1 MSNPQ
6 TPSIKGNILIVD
18 DNPANLELLSG
29 ILSEQGYKVRLI
41 PDGQL
46 ALMSVQSTRPD
57 LILLDILMPE
67 MDGYQVCQ
75 ELKADERT
83 QDIPVIF
90 VTALNEVFDKVKAF
104 SLGGVDYITKPFE
117 AKEVLARIETQLRI
131 SRLSKQLLEQNARL
145 TEQKELLQTIFDH
158 IPVMVT
164 LYDARGRIQL
174 VNQELER
181 LLGWCG
187 TELEDIDLLAE
198 LCPDLEQRQQA
209 LDHMIAATGKWL
221 DFKIRT
227 RDGRYVDTSWANIRL
242 SNGMSI
248 GIGQDISE
256 RLAAALRDRKQ
267 AQEAS
272 RLEERNR
279 MAQEIHDTLAQAFT
293 GIIVHLG
300 TASRKITVDPAAAQ
314 EHIKV
319 GRDLARSGLT
329 EARRSVE
336 ALRPKLLEDGDLC
349 SALCSL
355 SSQMFSHSS
364 THTICKVMG
373 KAYTLPQEVEN
384 NVLRIGQEAL
394 TNAFKYAKATEIRI
408 ELVYETTQFIL
419 RINDNGQGFE
429 IDSFSVENGF
439 GLMGMTERADRI
451 GAKLTIQ
458 SQPGRGT
465 EVVLSINRE

>member
-6 TPSIKGNILIVD
+6 NTFLKCNILIVD
-18 DNPANLELLSG
+18 DNPANLELLGG
-29 ILSEQGYKVRLI
+29 ILSEQGYKVRLM

-46 ALMSVQSTRPD
+46 ALRSVQSTRPD

-67 MDGYQVCQ
+67 MDGYQVC
-75 ELKADERT
+75 EKLKADERT
-83 QDIPVIF
+83 KDIPVIF
-90 VTALNEVFDKVKAF
+90 VSAVHEVFDKVKAF

-164 LYDARGRIQL
+164 LYDANGRIQL
-174 VNQELER
+174 VNLESER
-181 LLGWCG
+181 VLGWSH
-187 TELEDIDLLAE
+187 TELENIDLIAE
-198 LCPDLEQRQQA
+198 CVPDPEYRTSVLE
-209 LDHMIAATGKWL
+209 HMFAATGKWQ
-221 DFKIRT
+221 DFKARI
-227 RDGRYVDTSWANIRL
+227 RDGSYLDTSWASIRL

-256 RLAAALRDRKQ
+256 RVAAALRDHKQ
-267 AQEAS
+267 ALEAS
-272 RLEERNR
+272 LLEERNR

-349 SALCSL
+349 SAVRCL

-364 THTICKVMG
+364 THTICEVLG
-373 KAYTLPQEVEN
+373 KAYPLPQDVEN

-394 TNAFKYAKATEIRI
+394 TNAFKYARASEIRI
-408 ELVYETTQFIL
+408 ELVYETRQFIL
-419 RINDNGQGFE
+419 RIKDNGQGFE
-429 IDSFSVENGF
+429 INSFSVENGF

-465 EVVLSINRE
+465 EVVVSLDRE

>member
-1 MSNPQ
+1 MSNSQ
-6 TPSIKGNILIVD
+6 VSSIKGNILIVD

-67 MDGYQVCQ
+67 MDGYQVC
-75 ELKADERT
+75 EKLKADERT
-83 QDIPVIF
+83 KDIPVIF
-90 VTALNEVFDKVKAF
+90 VSAVHEVFDKVKAF

-117 AKEVLARIETQLRI
+117 AREVLARIETQLRI
-131 SRLSKQLLEQNARL
+131 SRLSKQLLEQNAQL

-164 LYDARGRIQL
+164 LYDANGRVQL
-174 VNQELER
+174 VNRELER
-181 LLGWCG
+181 VSGWSHA
-187 TELEDIDLLAE
+187 ELENIDLIAECFPDPEYRASVLA
-198 LCPDLEQRQQA
+198 
-209 LDHMIAATGKWL
+209 HMFAATGKWQDL
-221 DFKIRT
+221 KARI
-227 RDGRYVDTSWANIRL
+227 RDGSHLDTSWANIRL

-300 TASRKITVDPAAAQ
+300 TASRKITVDPVAAQ

-349 SALCSL
+349 SALRCL

-364 THTICKVMG
+364 THTICEVMG

-394 TNAFKYAKATEIRI
+394 TNAFKYARASEIRI
-408 ELVYETTQFIL
+408 EMVYETTQFIL
-419 RINDNGQGFE
+419 RIKDNGQGFE

>member
-1 MSNPQ
+1 MSNSQ
-6 TPSIKGNILIVD
+6 NHSLKGNILIVD
-18 DNPANLELLSG
+18 DNPANLDLLSG

-41 PDGQL
+41 PDGKL

-67 MDGYQVCQ
+67 MDGYQVC
-75 ELKADERT
+75 EKLKADERT
-83 QDIPVIF
+83 KDIPVIF
-90 VTALNEVFDKVKAF
+90 VSAVHEVFDKVKAF

-117 AKEVLARIETQLRI
+117 AKEVLARIENQLRI

-145 TEQKELLQTIFDH
+145 TEHKELLQTIFDH

-164 LYDARGRIQL
+164 LYDANGRVRL
-174 VNQELER
+174 VNRELER
-181 LLGWCG
+181 VSGWSHA
-187 TELEDIDLLAE
+187 ELENIDLVAE
-198 LCPDLEQRQQA
+198 YFPDPEYRQQV
-209 LDHMIAATGKWL
+209 LEHMFAATGKWQ
-221 DFKIRT
+221 DFKARI
-227 RDGRYVDTSWANIRL
+227 RDGSYLDTSWANIRL
-242 SNGMSI
+242 SNGMNI

-256 RLAAALRDRKQ
+256 RLAATLRDRKQ

-272 RLEERNR
+272 LLEERNR

-300 TASRKITVDPAAAQ
+300 TASRKITVDPVAAQ

-349 SALCSL
+349 SALHRL
-355 SSQMFSHSS
+355 SSQMFSHST
-364 THTICKVMG
+364 THTICEVVG
-373 KAYTLPQEVEN
+373 KAYTLPQDVEN

-394 TNAFKYAKATEIRI
+394 TNAFKYAKASEIRL

-419 RINDNGQGFE
+419 RIKDNGQGFE

>member
-1 MSNPQ
+1 MSNSQ
-6 TPSIKGNILIVD
+6 TPSLKGNILIID
-18 DNPANLELLSG
+18 DNPTNLEFLSG

-46 ALMSVQSTRPD
+46 ALMSVQSTPPD

-67 MDGYQVCQ
+67 MDGYQVC
-75 ELKADERT
+75 EKLKADERT
-83 QDIPVIF
+83 KDIPVIF
-90 VTALNEVFDKVKAF
+90 VSAVNEVFDKLKAF

-117 AKEVLARIETQLRI
+117 AQEVLARIANQLRI

-164 LYDARGRIQL
+164 LYDANGRIQL
-174 VNQELER
+174 INREIERVSGWSHAELEN
-181 LLGWCG
+181 
-187 TELEDIDLLAE
+187 IDLLTE
-198 LCPDLEQRQQA
+198 YFPDPEYRASVLE
-209 LDHMIAATGKWL
+209 HMFAATGKWQ
-221 DFKIRT
+221 DFKARI
-227 RDGRYVDTSWANIRL
+227 RDGSYLDTSWANIRL

-272 RLEERNR
+272 LLEERNR

-300 TASRKITVDPAAAQ
+300 TASRKVTVDPVAAQ

-336 ALRPKLLEDGDLC
+336 ALRPKLLEDGDLG
-349 SALCSL
+349 SALCRL
-355 SSQMFSHSS
+355 SSQMFSHSN
-364 THTICKVMG
+364 THTICQVVG
-373 KAYTLPQEVEN
+373 EAYPLPQDVEN

-394 TNAFKYAKATEIRI
+394 TNAFKYARASEIRI

-419 RINDNGQGFE
+419 RIKDNGQGFE

-465 EVVLSINRE
+465 EVVVSLDRE

>member
-6 TPSIKGNILIVD
+6 NPSLKGNILIVD
-18 DNPANLELLSG
+18 DNPANLDLLSG

-67 MDGYQVCQ
+67 IDGYQVCE

-83 QDIPVIF
+83 KDIPVIF
-90 VTALNEVFDKVKAF
+90 VSAVHEVFDKVKAF

-164 LYDARGRIQL
+164 LYDANGRIQL
-174 VNQELER
+174 VNRELER
-181 LLGWCG
+181 VSGWSHA
-187 TELEDIDLLAE
+187 ELENIDLVAE
-198 LCPDLEQRQQA
+198 YFPDPEYRQQV
-209 LDHMIAATGKWL
+209 LEHMFAATGKWQ
-221 DFKIRT
+221 DFKARI
-227 RDGRYVDTSWANIRL
+227 RDGSYLDTSWANIRL

-267 AQEAS
+267 AEEAS
-272 RLEERNR
+272 LVQERNR

-300 TASRKITVDPAAAQ
+300 TASRKITVDPVAAQ

-349 SALCSL
+349 SALHCL
-355 SSQMFSHSS
+355 SSQMFSHCS
-364 THTICKVMG
+364 THTICEVVG
-373 KAYTLPQEVEN
+373 KAYTLPQDVEN

-394 TNAFKYAKATEIRI
+394 TNAFKYARASEIRI

-419 RINDNGQGFE
+419 RIKDNGQGFE

-439 GLMGMTERADRI
+439 GLMGMTERADHI

-465 EVVLSINRE
+465 EVVVSLDRE

>member
-6 TPSIKGNILIVD
+6 NPSLKGNILIVD
-18 DNPANLELLSG
+18 DNPANLDLLSG

-67 MDGYQVCQ
+67 MDGYQVC
-75 ELKADERT
+75 EKLKADERT
-83 QDIPVIF
+83 KDIPVIF
-90 VTALNEVFDKVKAF
+90 VSAVHEVFDKVKAF

-117 AKEVLARIETQLRI
+117 AKEVLARIENQLRI
-131 SRLSKQLLEQNARL
+131 SRLSTQLLEQNAQL

-164 LYDARGRIQL
+164 LYDANGRVQW
-174 VNQELER
+174 VNRELER
-181 LLGWCG
+181 VSGWSRA
-187 TELEDIDLLAE
+187 EIENIDLVAE
-198 LCPDLEQRQQA
+198 WFPDPEYRQQV
-209 LDHMIAATGKWL
+209 LEHMFPATGKWKDL
-221 DFKIRT
+221 KARI
-227 RDGRYVDTSWANIRL
+227 RDGSYLDTSWANIRL

-272 RLEERNR
+272 LLQERNR

-300 TASRKITVDPAAAQ
+300 TASRKITVDPVAAQ

-349 SALCSL
+349 SALVRL

-364 THTICKVMG
+364 THTICEVVG
-373 KAYTLPQEVEN
+373 KAYPLPQEVEN

-394 TNAFKYAKATEIRI
+394 TNAFKYARASEIRV

-419 RINDNGQGFE
+419 RIKDNGQGFE

-465 EVVLSINRE
+465 EVVVSINKE

>member
-6 TPSIKGNILIVD
+6 NPSLKGNILIVD
-18 DNPANLELLSG
+18 DNPANLDLLSG
-29 ILSEQGYKVRLI
+29 ILSEEGYKVRLI

-67 MDGYQVCQ
+67 MDGYQVC
-75 ELKADERT
+75 EKLKADERT
-83 QDIPVIF
+83 KDIPVIF
-90 VTALNEVFDKVKAF
+90 VSTVHEVFDKVKAF

-164 LYDARGRIQL
+164 LYDANGRVQW
-174 VNQELER
+174 VNRELER
-181 LLGWCG
+181 VSGWSRA
-187 TELEDIDLLAE
+187 EIENIDLVAE
-198 LCPDLEQRQQA
+198 WFPDPEYRASVLE
-209 LDHMIAATGKWL
+209 HMFPATGKWKDL
-221 DFKIRT
+221 KARI
-227 RDGRYVDTSWANIRL
+227 RDGSHLDTSWANIRL

-272 RLEERNR
+272 LLEERNR
-279 MAQEIHDTLAQAFT
+279 MAQEIHDTLAQALT

-300 TASRKITVDPAAAQ
+300 TASRKITVDPVAAQ

-319 GRDLARSGLT
+319 GRDLARCGLT

-349 SALCSL
+349 SALHRL

-364 THTICKVMG
+364 THTICEVVG
-373 KAYTLPQEVEN
+373 KPYSLPQDVEN

-394 TNAFKYAKATEIRI
+394 TNAFKYARASEIRI

-419 RINDNGQGFE
+419 RIKDNGQGFE

-465 EVVLSINRE
+465 EVVLLIDRE

>member
-1 MSNPQ
+1 MSTSQN
-6 TPSIKGNILIVD
+6 PSIKGNILIVD

-67 MDGYQVCQ
+67 MDGYQVC
-75 ELKADERT
+75 ERLKADEQT
-83 QDIPVIF
+83 KDIPVIF
-90 VTALNEVFDKVKAF
+90 VSAVHEVFDKVKAF

-117 AKEVLARIETQLRI
+117 AKEVLARIETQLRV
-131 SRLSKQLLEQNARL
+131 SRLSQQLLEQNAQL

-164 LYDARGRIQL
+164 LYDANGRIQW
-174 VNQELER
+174 VNRELER
-181 LLGWCG
+181 LLGWSG
-187 TELEDIDLLAE
+187 TELEDIDLLTQ
-198 LCPDLEQRQQA
+198 LCPDLEQRQQG
-209 LDHMIAATGKWL
+209 LDHMRAATGKWL

-300 TASRKITVDPAAAQ
+300 TASRKITVDPVAAQ

-349 SALCSL
+349 SALRCLSL
-355 SSQMFSHSS
+355 QMFSHSS
-364 THTICKVMG
+364 THSICEVVG

-394 TNAFKYAKATEIRI
+394 TNAFKYARASEIRI

-419 RINDNGQGFE
+419 RIKDNGQGFD

-458 SQPGRGT
+458 TQPGRGT

>member
-1 MSNPQ
+1 MSNSQ

-18 DNPANLELLSG
+18 DNPANLNLLSG

-46 ALMSVQSTRPD
+46 ALMSVQSTLPD

-67 MDGYQVCQ
+67 MDGYQVC
-75 ELKADERT
+75 EKLKADERT
-83 QDIPVIF
+83 KNIPVIF
-90 VTALNEVFDKVKAF
+90 VSAVHEVFDKVKAF
-104 SLGGVDYITKPFE
+104 SLGGLDYITKPFE
-117 AKEVLARIETQLRI
+117 AKEVLARIENQLRI
-131 SRLSKQLLEQNARL
+131 SLLSKQLLEQNARL

-164 LYDARGRIQL
+164 LYDANGRVQL
-174 VNQELER
+174 VNRELER
-181 LLGWCG
+181 VSGWSHA
-187 TELEDIDLLAE
+187 ELKNIDLVAE
-198 LCPDLEQRQQA
+198 CFPDPEYRASVLE
-209 LDHMIAATGKWL
+209 HMFAATGKWQ
-221 DFKIRT
+221 DFKARI
-227 RDGRYVDTSWANIRL
+227 RDGTYLDTSWANIRL

-272 RLEERNR
+272 LLEERNR

-349 SALCSL
+349 SALSSL
-355 SSQMFSHSS
+355 SSQMFSHST
-364 THTICKVMG
+364 THPTCEVVG
-373 KAYTLPQEVEN
+373 KAYILPQEVEN

-394 TNAFKYAKATEIRI
+394 TNAFKYARATEIQI

-419 RINDNGQGFE
+419 RIKDNGQGFE

-465 EVVLSINRE
+465 EVVLLIDRE

>member
-6 TPSIKGNILIVD
+6 NPSLKGNILIVD

-29 ILSEQGYKVRLI
+29 ILSEEGYKVRLI

-67 MDGYQVCQ
+67 IDGYQVCE
-75 ELKADERT
+75 ELKADEQT
-83 QDIPVIF
+83 KDIPVIF
-90 VTALNEVFDKVKAF
+90 VSAVHEVFDKVKAF

-164 LYDARGRIQL
+164 LYDANGRIQL
-174 VNQELER
+174 INREIERVSGWSHAELEN
-181 LLGWCG
+181 
-187 TELEDIDLLAE
+187 IDLLTE
-198 LCPDLEQRQQA
+198 YFPDPEYRASVLE
-209 LDHMIAATGKWL
+209 HMFAATGKWQ
-221 DFKIRT
+221 DFKARI
-227 RDGRYVDTSWANIRL
+227 RDGSYLDTSWANIRL

-272 RLEERNR
+272 LLEERNR

-300 TASRKITVDPAAAQ
+300 TASRKITVDPVAAQ

-329 EARRSVE
+329 EARRSVK

-349 SALCSL
+349 SALGHL

-364 THTICKVMG
+364 THTICEVLG
-373 KAYTLPQEVEN
+373 KAYTLPQDVEN

-394 TNAFKYAKATEIRI
+394 TNAFKYARASEIRI

-419 RINDNGQGFE
+419 RIKDNGQGFE

-451 GAKLTIQ
+451 GAKLAIQ

>member
-6 TPSIKGNILIVD
+6 NHSLKGNILIVD

-67 MDGYQVCQ
+67 MDGYQVC
-75 ELKADERT
+75 EKIKADERT
-83 QDIPVIF
+83 KDIPVIF
-90 VTALNEVFDKVKAF
+90 VSAVHEVFDKVKAF

-131 SRLSKQLLEQNARL
+131 SRLSKQLLEQNAKL

-164 LYDARGRIQL
+164 LYDANGRIQL
-174 VNQELER
+174 INREIERVSGWSHAELEN
-181 LLGWCG
+181 
-187 TELEDIDLLAE
+187 IDLLTE
-198 LCPDLEQRQQA
+198 YFPDPEYRQQVLA
-209 LDHMIAATGKWL
+209 HMFAATGKWQ
-221 DFKIRT
+221 DFKARI
-227 RDGRYVDTSWANIRL
+227 RDGSYLDTSWANIQL

-272 RLEERNR
+272 LLEERNR
-279 MAQEIHDTLAQAFT
+279 MAQEIHDTLAQALT

-300 TASRKITVDPAAAQ
+300 TASRKITVDPLAAQ
-314 EHIKV
+314 EHINV

-336 ALRPKLLEDGDLC
+336 ALRPKLLENGDLY
-349 SALCSL
+349 SALRRL

-364 THTICKVMG
+364 THTICEMVG
-373 KAYTLPQEVEN
+373 KPYTLPQDVEN

-394 TNAFKYAKATEIRI
+394 TNAFKYARATEIRI
-408 ELVYETTQFIL
+408 ELVYETRQFIL
-419 RINDNGQGFE
+419 RIKDNGQGFE

-465 EVVLSINRE
+465 EVVVSIDRE

>member
-1 MSNPQ
+1 MSNLQ
-6 TPSIKGNILIVD
+6 NHSKKGNILIVD

-67 MDGYQVCQ
+67 MDGYQVC
-75 ELKADERT
+75 EKLKADERT
-83 QDIPVIF
+83 KDIPVIF
-90 VTALNEVFDKVKAF
+90 VSAVHEVFDKVKAF

-131 SRLSKQLLEQNARL
+131 SRLSKQLLEQNAQL

-158 IPVMVT
+158 IPVMLT
-164 LYDARGRIQL
+164 FYDANGRIQW
-174 VNQELER
+174 VNRELER
-181 LLGWCG
+181 VSGWSHAELGN
-187 TELEDIDLLAE
+187 IDLVAE
-198 LCPDLEQRQQA
+198 CFPDPEYRQQA
-209 LDHMIAATGKWL
+209 LEHMLAATGKWQ
-221 DFKIRT
+221 DFKARI
-227 RDGRYVDTSWANIRL
+227 RDGSYLDTSWANTRL
-242 SNGMSI
+242 SNGMTI

-279 MAQEIHDTLAQAFT
+279 IAQEIHDTLAQAFT

-300 TASRKITVDPAAAQ
+300 TASRKITVDPVAAQ
-314 EHIKV
+314 EHINV

-349 SALCSL
+349 NALCSL

-364 THTICKVMG
+364 THTICEVLG
-373 KAYTLPQEVEN
+373 RAYTLPQDVEN
-384 NVLRIGQEAL
+384 NVFRIGQEAL
-394 TNAFKYAKATEIRI
+394 TNAFKYARASEIRI
-408 ELVYETTQFIL
+408 ELVYETRQFIL
-419 RINDNGQGFE
+419 RIKDNGQGFE

-458 SQPGRGT
+458 SQRGRGT
-465 EVVLSINRE
+465 EVVVSLDRE

>member
-6 TPSIKGNILIVD
+6 NTFLKCNILIVD
-18 DNPANLELLSG
+18 DNPANLELLGG
-29 ILSEQGYKVRLI
+29 ILSEQGYKVRLM

-46 ALMSVQSTRPD
+46 ALRSVQSTRPD

-67 MDGYQVCQ
+67 MDGYQVC
-75 ELKADERT
+75 EKLKADERT
-83 QDIPVIF
+83 KDIPVIF
-90 VTALNEVFDKVKAF
+90 VSAVHEVFDKVKAF

-164 LYDARGRIQL
+164 LYDANGRIQL
-174 VNQELER
+174 VNLESER
-181 LLGWCG
+181 VLGWSH
-187 TELEDIDLLAE
+187 TELENIDLITE
-198 LCPDLEQRQQA
+198 CVPDPEYRTSVLE
-209 LDHMIAATGKWL
+209 HMFAATGKWQ
-221 DFKIRT
+221 DFKARI
-227 RDGRYVDTSWANIRL
+227 RDGSYLDTSWASIRL

-256 RLAAALRDRKQ
+256 RVAAALRDHKQ
-267 AQEAS
+267 ALEAS
-272 RLEERNR
+272 LLEERNR

-349 SALCSL
+349 SALRCL

-364 THTICKVMG
+364 THTICEVLG
-373 KAYTLPQEVEN
+373 KAYPLPQDVEN

-394 TNAFKYAKATEIRI
+394 TNAFKYARASEIRI
-408 ELVYETTQFIL
+408 ELVYETRQFIL
-419 RINDNGQGFE
+419 RIKDNGQGFE
-429 IDSFSVENGF
+429 INSFSVENGF

-465 EVVLSINRE
+465 EVVVSLDRE

>member
-1 MSNPQ
+1 
-6 TPSIKGNILIVD
+6 
-18 DNPANLELLSG
+18 
-29 ILSEQGYKVRLI
+29 
-41 PDGQL
+41 
-46 ALMSVQSTRPD
+46 
-57 LILLDILMPE
+57 
-67 MDGYQVCQ
+67 
-75 ELKADERT
+75 
-83 QDIPVIF
+83 
-90 VTALNEVFDKVKAF
+90 
-104 SLGGVDYITKPFE
+104 
-117 AKEVLARIETQLRI
+117 
-131 SRLSKQLLEQNARL
+131 
-145 TEQKELLQTIFDH
+145 
-158 IPVMVT
+158 MVT
-164 LYDARGRIQL
+164 LYDANGRIQL
-174 VNQELER
+174 VNRELER
-181 LLGWCG
+181 VSGWSHA
-187 TELEDIDLLAE
+187 ELENIDLVAE
-198 LCPDLEQRQQA
+198 YFPDPEYRQQV
-209 LDHMIAATGKWL
+209 LEHMFAATGKWQ
-221 DFKIRT
+221 DFKARI
-227 RDGRYVDTSWANIRL
+227 RDGSYLDTSWANIRL

-267 AQEAS
+267 AEEAS
-272 RLEERNR
+272 LVQERNR

-300 TASRKITVDPAAAQ
+300 TASRKITVDPVAAQ

-349 SALCSL
+349 SALHCL
-355 SSQMFSHSS
+355 SSQMFSHCS
-364 THTICKVMG
+364 THTICEVVG
-373 KAYTLPQEVEN
+373 KAYTLPQDVEN

-394 TNAFKYAKATEIRI
+394 TNAFKYARASEIRI

-419 RINDNGQGFE
+419 RIKDNGQGFE

-465 EVVLSINRE
+465 EVVVSLDRE

>member
-6 TPSIKGNILIVD
+6 IPSRKGNILIVD

-67 MDGYQVCQ
+67 MDGYQVC
-75 ELKADERT
+75 EKLKADERT
-83 QDIPVIF
+83 KDIPVIF
-90 VTALNEVFDKVKAF
+90 VSAVHEVFDKVKAF

-117 AKEVLARIETQLRI
+117 AKEVLARIETQLRL

-145 TEQKELLQTIFDH
+145 TEQKELLQTIVDH

-164 LYDARGRIQL
+164 LYDASGRVQFG
-174 VNQELER
+174 NRELEH
-181 LLGWCG
+181 LFGWSQE
-187 TELEDIDLLAE
+187 ELENIDLLAQ

-209 LDHMIAATGKWL
+209 LEHMQRATGKWL
-221 DFKIRT
+221 DLKIKT
-227 RDGRYVDTSWANIRL
+227 RNGRYIDTSWANIRL

-267 AQEAS
+267 AEEAS
-272 RLEERNR
+272 LLQERNR
-279 MAQEIHDTLAQAFT
+279 IAQEIHDTLAQAFT

-300 TASRKITVDPAAAQ
+300 TASRKITVDPVAAQ

-349 SALCSL
+349 SALSSL

-364 THTICKVMG
+364 THTMCEVVG

-394 TNAFKYAKATEIRI
+394 TNVFKYARASEIRV

-419 RINDNGQGFE
+419 RIKDNGQGFE
-429 IDSFSVENGF
+429 IDNFSVENGF

-465 EVVLSINRE
+465 EVVVSIDRE

>member
-1 MSNPQ
+1 
-6 TPSIKGNILIVD
+6 
-18 DNPANLELLSG
+18 
-29 ILSEQGYKVRLI
+29 
-41 PDGQL
+41 
-46 ALMSVQSTRPD
+46 MSVQSTRPD

-67 MDGYQVCQ
+67 MDGYQVC
-75 ELKADERT
+75 EKLKADERT
-83 QDIPVIF
+83 KDIPVIF
-90 VTALNEVFDKVKAF
+90 VSAVHEVFDKVKAF

-131 SRLSKQLLEQNARL
+131 SRLSNQLLEQNAQL

-158 IPVMVT
+158 IPVMLT
-164 LYDARGRIQL
+164 LYDASGRIQL
-174 VNQELER
+174 VNRELER
-181 LLGWCG
+181 VSGWSRA
-187 TELEDIDLLAE
+187 ELENIDLIAE
-198 LCPDLEQRQQA
+198 CFPDPEYHQQVLE
-209 LDHMIAATGKWL
+209 HMFAATGKWQDL
-221 DFKIRT
+221 KARI
-227 RDGRYVDTSWANIRL
+227 RDGRYLDTSWANIRL
-242 SNGMSI
+242 SNGMRI

-272 RLEERNR
+272 LLEERNR

-300 TASRKITVDPAAAQ
+300 TALRKITVDPVAAQ

-349 SALCSL
+349 SALCCL

-364 THTICKVMG
+364 THTICKVVG
-373 KAYTLPQEVEN
+373 KAYTLPQDVEN

-394 TNAFKYAKATEIRI
+394 TNAFKYARASEIRI
-408 ELVYETTQFIL
+408 EMVYETTQFIL
-419 RINDNGQGFE
+419 RIKDNGQGFE

-465 EVVLSINRE
+465 EVVLSIDRE

>member
-6 TPSIKGNILIVD
+6 NSSLKGNILIVD

-75 ELKADERT
+75 ALKADERT
-83 QDIPVIF
+83 QDIPIIF
-90 VTALNEVFDKVKAF
+90 VTAVSEVFDKVKAF
-104 SLGGVDYITKPFE
+104 SLGGADYITKPFE
-117 AKEVLARIETQLRI
+117 FLEVLARIENQLRI
-131 SRLSKQLLEQNARL
+131 SRLSKQLLEQNAKL
-145 TEQKELLQTIFDH
+145 TEQKEVLQTIFDH

-164 LYDARGRIQL
+164 LYDANGRIQFG
-174 VNQELER
+174 NRELER
-181 LLGWCG
+181 LLGWSQE
-187 TELEDIDLLAE
+187 ELENIDLLAQ
-198 LCPDLEQRQQA
+198 LCPDLEQRQQV
-209 LDHMIAATGKWL
+209 LEHMQCTTGNWL
-221 DFKIRT
+221 DLTIKT

-256 RLAAALRDRKQ
+256 RLAAELRDRKQ
-267 AQEAS
+267 AEEAS
-272 RLEERNR
+272 LLQERNR
-279 MAQEIHDTLAQAFT
+279 IAQEIHDTLAQAFT

-300 TASRKITVDPAAAQ
+300 AATRKSATDLEAAQ
-314 EHIKV
+314 AHIKV
-319 GRDLARSGLT
+319 GRDLARSGLA

-336 ALRPKLLEDGDLC
+336 ALRPQLLEDSDLFN
-349 SALCSL
+349 ALGRL
-355 SSQMFSHSS
+355 SSQMFSQSN
-364 THTICKVMG
+364 THNVCELVG
-373 KAYTLPQEVEN
+373 EAYPLPKDVESN
-384 NVLRIGQEAL
+384 LLRIGQEAL
-394 TNAFKYAKATEIRI
+394 TNAFKYARATKIRI

-419 RINDNGQGFE
+419 RIKDNGQGFD
-429 IDSFSVENGF
+429 IGSFSVENGF
-439 GLMGMTERADRI
+439 GVMGMTERADRI

-465 EVVLSINRE
+465 EVVVSLDRE

>member
-117 AKEVLARIETQLRI
+117 AKEVLARIENQLRI
-131 SRLSKQLLEQNARL
+131 SRLSKQLLERNARL
-145 TEQKELLQTIFDH
+145 TEHKELLQTIFDH

-164 LYDARGRIQL
+164 LYDANGQIQL
-174 VNQELER
+174 VNRQLEHLSGWSHAELEN
-181 LLGWCG
+181 
-187 TELEDIDLLAE
+187 IDPLAE
-198 LCPDLEQRQQA
+198 WFPDPEYRQQV
-209 LDHMIAATGKWL
+209 LEHMLAATGKWQ
-221 DFKIRT
+221 DFKARI
-227 RDGRYVDTSWANIRL
+227 RDGSYLDTSWANIRL

-272 RLEERNR
+272 LLEERNR

-300 TASRKITVDPAAAQ
+300 TASRKITVDPVAAE

-336 ALRPKLLEDGDLC
+336 ALRPKLLENGDLC
-349 SALCSL
+349 SALRCL

-364 THTICKVMG
+364 TDTICEVVG
-373 KAYTLPQEVEN
+373 KAYTLPQDVEN

-419 RINDNGQGFE
+419 RIKDNGQGFE